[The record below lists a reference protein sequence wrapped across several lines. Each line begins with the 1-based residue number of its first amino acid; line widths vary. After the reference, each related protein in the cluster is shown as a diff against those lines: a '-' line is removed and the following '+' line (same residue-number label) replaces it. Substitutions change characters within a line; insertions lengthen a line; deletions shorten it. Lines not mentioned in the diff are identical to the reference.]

1 MAALRVE
8 RASGFVPRE
17 AAQRSITMPGLVI
30 ENLPEAIR
38 TTKQQLRAALPEYK
52 EVFREVEAAMRA
64 RVDEIV
70 CEREVGRDVVPIV
83 PYPEIAAGAVPAGL
97 TAKVRARGACVV
109 RGTFSREVATGWD
122 DEIAA
127 YVERNDLD
135 AKLANRAEDKYFGT
149 LSSAKPQIYG
159 IYWSRP
165 QVEARQSE
173 ALTNVRVFLNNLWRA
188 ESDGV
193 RHINPNETPAYAD
206 RIRRRPPGS
215 ASLGLS
221 PHVDGGSVERWLDGN
236 FRKVYRSV
244 FAGDWRK
251 YSAFD
256 AAYRPEVREV
266 DSPAVC
272 SMFRT
277 FQGWT
282 ALTRQGPGDGT
293 LQLIPIAEAMVYVLL
308 RAIQDDVPEDSL
320 CGAEPGRALSVNE
333 QYHSPLLK
341 ALSSIPV
348 VEPGDTIFWHCD
360 VIHAVENEHRGKGY
374 SNVMYIASA
383 PGCAKNSAYLERQAV
398 SFLAG
403 KTPPDFPADNFEVD
417 FVGRG
422 TVADL
427 GERGRKQLGI
437 TEAVYR
443 NSMAGDAA

>member
-1 MAALRVE
+1 MSSL
-8 RASGFVPRE
+8 
-17 AAQRSITMPGLVI
+17 II

-38 TTKQQLRAALPEYK
+38 STKQQLRAALPEYK
-52 EVFREVEAAMRA
+52 EVFREVEAEMRG
-64 RVDEIV
+64 RVEEIV
-70 CEREVGRDVVPIV
+70 SEREAGRDVIPIV
-83 PYPEIAAGAVPAGL
+83 QYAEVAAGKVPAEMV
-97 TAKVRARGACVV
+97 AKVRARGACVV
-109 RGTFSREVATGWD
+109 RGTFPREVAVGFD

-149 LSSAKPQIYG
+149 LASAKPQIYG

-173 ALTNVRVFLNNLWRA
+173 SLTNVRVFLNNLWQA

-193 RHINPNETPAYAD
+193 GYINPNEALAYAD

-221 PHVDGGSVERWLDGN
+221 PHVDGGSVERWLDEN

-244 FAGDWRK
+244 FGGDWRK

-256 AAYRPEVREV
+256 AAYRPQVREV

-293 LQLIPIAEAMVYVLL
+293 LQLIPIAEAMVYILL
-308 RAIQDDVPEDSL
+308 RAIQDDVPEDDL
-320 CGAEPGRALSVNE
+320 CGALPGRALSVNE
-333 QYHSPLLK
+333 QYHGALIR

-348 VEPGDTIFWHCD
+348 MEPGDTIFWHCD
-360 VIHAVENEHRGKGY
+360 VIHAVENEHRGSGY

-383 PGCAKNSAYLERQAV
+383 PGCAKNSAYLARQAV
-398 SFLAG
+398 TFLSG
-403 KTPPDFPADNFEVD
+403 KTPPDFPADNFEVN
-417 FVGRG
+417 FIGRG

-427 GERGRKQLGI
+427 SERGRAQLGI
-437 TEAVYR
+437 TEDVY
-443 NSMAGDAA
+443 NSTIAGIPA